1 MTDLGSC
8 CLKAELGGKSLN
20 LTASFFE
27 RAGTI
32 DFLGG
37 EVKFF
42 LDGKL
47 GGDAATSFDFV
58 ETTRKEALELLLGMA
73 PGDHKAIE
81 IFVNTGFNQ
90 QGGFDEDRSEERR
103 VGKEC
108 RSRWSPYH

>member
-8 CLKAELGGKSLN
+8 RLKAELGGKSLN

-58 ETTRKEALELLLGMA
+58 VGGLAGPDELVGQGIGVEDGETHFAQHGGDGAFAAGDSTGEAESEHDRELSRR
-73 PGDHKAIE
+73 
-81 IFVNTGFNQ
+81 
-90 QGGFDEDRSEERR
+90 GG
-103 VGKEC
+103 
-108 RSRWSPYH
+108 

>member
-8 CLKAELGGKSLN
+8 RLKAELGGKSLN

-47 GGDAATSFDFV
+47 GGDVATRFDFV
-58 ETTRKEALELLLGMA
+58 ETTRKDEIELLFWMA
-73 PGDHKAIE
+73 TGDFKAIE
-81 IFVNTGFNQ
+81 FFLKVGFDHKRR
-90 QGGFDEDRSEERR
+90 FDEDRVTDS
-103 VGKEC
+103 GA
-108 RSRWSPYH
+108 SPHLELA

>member
-8 CLKAELGGKSLN
+8 RLKAELGGKSLN

-73 PGDHKAIE
+73 PRDHEAIE
-81 IFVNTGFNQ
+81 ILVNAGFDQ
-90 QGGFDEDRSEERR
+90 QGGLDEDRSEERR